1 MMMGFGLLG
10 LLLMILFW
18 GGLIFVA
25 IWLVKVLFSGNQG
38 AQNTSISN
46 GMSANEILDKRYT
59 RGEITREQYELM
71 KSDLDDTPQLPQ
83 G

>member
-25 IWLVKVLFSGNQG
+25 IWLVKVLFSGPGNEY
-38 AQNTSISN
+38 ISH
-46 GMSANEILDKRYT
+46 T
-59 RGEITREQYELM
+59 RV
-71 KSDLDDTPQLPQ
+71 KS
-83 G
+83 